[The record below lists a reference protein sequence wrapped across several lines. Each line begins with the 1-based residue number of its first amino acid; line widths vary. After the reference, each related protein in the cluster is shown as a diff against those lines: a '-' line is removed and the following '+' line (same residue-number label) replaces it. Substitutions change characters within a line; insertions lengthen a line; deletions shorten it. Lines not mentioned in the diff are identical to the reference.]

1 MPDKKID
8 YDLESTT
15 SRSSTV
21 QSALPVLKS
30 RTHYASG
37 ANLRRMSTIESV
49 RATTRAQQQKA
60 RVIGDFRTLSI
71 HVTESRAEPKLVEK
85 AKRKASK
92 DIDDIATLDWH
103 KLSIDELCQRLGVAP
118 KSGLDKMMAA
128 KRLAKDG
135 RNVLSPPRTNWF
147 AKIFWYFFGGFGTLL
162 FVSSIL
168 CFIAWKPLGEPNP
181 STANLALA
189 VVLLIVVLLQAVF
202 NAWQDFTTSRTMA
215 AIAGVLPTSIL
226 CRREGETKELPASE
240 LVMGDIV
247 LLQLGA
253 KVPADIRLIEV
264 SSDLKFDRSILTG
277 ESLAVGA
284 TLDSTDENFMETRN
298 VALQG
303 TLCTEGSGVGV
314 VVGRGNDTIFGRI
327 AKAAGGKLAGLAL
340 SVVAIIV
347 VFWAAFL
354 RRRHPDFINVPTLIV
369 DCVSVAV
376 AFIPEGLPFCVTMSL
391 TVIMKRK
398 GVLCKSLATVESLGS
413 VSLICSDKTGTLTQN
428 KMAVANVLVGD
439 IAYNAGEAFKVA
451 LKPTDPVHSA
461 LNQLISVAAVC
472 NDATFVG
479 KEDENMPSQDR
490 KVVGD
495 ATDTGLLRFAA
506 SIASVNELRSTVTEV
521 GKLAFNSRNKFALK
535 LVSKRTTSTAV
546 LTGLTDGLESREQ
559 LLLAK
564 GAPDVLMPRCT
575 SILQAD
581 GTTLPLTDEAQ
592 ESLSAVQKRFAS
604 LGQRVLLFAKRSVSS
619 KSTSNMVGTD
629 EEKMIAL
636 VEDLTVVGLVALA
649 DPPKHDSRETVE
661 RCRAAGIRFF
671 MVTGDFALTAA
682 AIARQVGIITCPPH
696 LVKGFNDLS
705 PHDGSASTSVVS
717 RDKLEHEDMA
727 STTALV
733 LSGADL
739 LKLSEEQWAQV
750 FDEIVFAR
758 TSPQQKLQIVK
769 RFQDDGCTVGCT
781 GDGTNDSPALKQAD
795 VGVAVAG
802 GSGVAMEAADLVLLD
817 DFSAI
822 VTGIESGRLCFENLK
837 KSILYLLPAGSFSE
851 LTPVILNVFFGLPQA
866 LSSIQ
871 MILICAITDVLPG
884 ISLCY
889 EKPEADLL
897 LRPPRRPKQD
907 HLADPR
913 LIIHAYAFLGM
924 LESLTSMVAA
934 FYFGFQRHGI
944 PFSALWLQYG
954 NYAVD
959 ADVLAEAT
967 NRAQSLYFFNLVIC
981 QWFNLLSTRTRR
993 RSLFQQDPLFHP
1005 HTRNL
1010 RLFPAM
1016 LLALVLG
1023 IFFSYPK
1030 FFQDVFLTRAIP
1042 AQYFFLPEAYGL
1054 CILGMDEA
1062 RKLAVRRWPDGFF
1075 AKTAW

>member
-1 MPDKKID
+1 M
-8 YDLESTT
+8 
-15 SRSSTV
+15 
-21 QSALPVLKS
+21 
-30 RTHYASG
+30 
-37 ANLRRMSTIESV
+37 
-49 RATTRAQQQKA
+49 
-60 RVIGDFRTLSI
+60 
-71 HVTESRAEPKLVEK
+71 
-85 AKRKASK
+85 
-92 DIDDIATLDWH
+92 
-103 KLSIDELCQRLGVAP
+103 VAV
-118 KSGLDKMMAA
+118 
-128 KRLAKDG
+128 RLARDG
-135 RNVLSPPRTNWF
+135 HNILSPPGTNWF

-162 FVSSIL
+162 FICSIL
-168 CFIAWKPLGEPNP
+168 CFVAWKPLGEPNP

-189 VVLLIVVLLQAVF
+189 VVLLIVVLLQAAF
-202 NAWQDFTTSRTMA
+202 NAWQDFTTNRTMA
-215 AIAGVLPTSIL
+215 SIAGVLPTSIL
-226 CRREGETKELPASE
+226 SRRDGETKELPASE

-247 LLQLGA
+247 LLKLGA
-253 KVPADIRLIEV
+253 KVPADVRLIEV

-277 ESLAVGA
+277 ESIAVGA
-284 TLDSTDENFMETRN
+284 TVESTNDDFMETKN

-303 TLCTEGSGVGV
+303 TLCTEGSAVGV
-314 VVGRGNDTIFGRI
+314 VVGRGDDTIFGRI
-327 AKAAGGKLAGLAL
+327 AKAAGGKRPVRSTLEVEIARFVLIIAGLAL
-340 SVVAIIV
+340 SVVDIISSGP
-347 VFWAAFL
+347 AFL

-369 DCVSVAV
+369 DCVSVAL
-376 AFIPEGLPFCVTMSL
+376 AFIPEGPPFCVTMSL
-391 TVIMKRK
+391 TVIARQMKRK

-428 KMAVANVLVGD
+428 KMAVTNVLVGD
-439 IAYNAGEAFKVA
+439 IAYNAGEALKVS
-451 LKPTDPVHSA
+451 LNPTDPVHCA
-461 LNQLISVAAVC
+461 LNQLISIAAVC

-479 KEDENMPSQDR
+479 KEDEHIPSQDR

-506 SIASVNELRSTVTEV
+506 SIASVDKLRSTVTEV
-521 GKLAFNSRNKFALK
+521 GKLAFNSRNKFAHK
-535 LVSKRTTSTAV
+535 LVSKRTDSTA
-546 LTGLTDGLESREQ
+546 LI
-559 LLLAK
+559 LAQ
-564 GAPDVLMPRCT
+564 GAPDLLMRRCT

-604 LGQRVLLFAKRSVSS
+604 LGHKT
-619 KSTSNMVGTD
+619 TSDMIGTD
-629 EEKMIAL
+629 EEKIMAL
-636 VEDLTVVGLVALA
+636 VKGLTVVGLVALA
-649 DPPKHDSRETVE
+649 DPPKHDSRETVG

-671 MVTGDFALTAA
+671 MGTGDFALTAA

-696 LVKGFNDLS
+696 LVKGLDDLRRHNDS
-705 PHDGSASTSVVS
+705 TASSTAAE
-717 RDKLEHEDMA
+717 RDKLEQGGFA
-727 STTALV
+727 SPTALV

-750 FDEIVFAR
+750 VKALRRD
-758 TSPQQKLQIVK
+758 QIVK
-769 RFQDDGCTVGCT
+769 RFHNDGCTVGCT

-795 VGVAVAG
+795 VGVAVG
-802 GSGVAMEAADLVLLD
+802 GGPDVAMEAADLVLLV
-817 DFSAI
+817 DFSYI
-822 VTGIESGRLCFENLK
+822 VTGTESGRLCFENLK

-851 LTPVILNVFFGLPQA
+851 LTPVLLNVFLGLPQA

-897 LRPPRRPKQD
+897 LRPPRRPKQH
-907 HLADPR
+907 HLADSR
-913 LIIHAYAFLGM
+913 LTIHAYAFLGM

-944 PFSALWLQYG
+944 PFSALWLKYG
-954 NYAVD
+954 EYAVD

-967 NRAQSLYFFNLVIC
+967 NRAQPLCFFNLVIC
-981 QWFNLLSTRTRR
+981 QWFNLLSTRTHR

-1005 HTRNL
+1005 RTRNL

-1030 FFQDVFLTRAIP
+1030 FFQDVFLTRAIS
-1042 AQYFFLPEAYGL
+1042 AQYFFLPAAYGL
-1054 CILGMDEA
+1054 CILGMYEA
-1062 RKLAVRRWPDGFF
+1062 RKFAVRRWPDGFF